1 MVKKQVNRSLPGRRK
16 EDGTYSDE
24 RAYTGVE
31 LLRCYDLPH
40 DFPFPA
46 WTLDEDK
53 LQRAVLGEAFAPR
66 LVQRI
71 LEVMPRQ

>member
-1 MVKKQVNRSLPGRRK
+1 MTMPEVPVLP
-16 EDGTYSDE
+16 
-24 RAYTGVE
+24 
-31 LLRCYDLPH
+31 
-40 DFPFPA
+40 
-46 WTLDEDK
+46 TLDEDK